1 MFFLA
6 SPLDRPLTDTPMTA
20 LHLIGVILTLVIV
33 MLTLFPDIKPYDT
46 HLLPV
51 QSPHILYVEESGNPD
66 GIPVLFVHGGPG
78 AGCGPRARCF
88 FDPERY
94 RIIIFDQRGSGRS
107 EPHACLDNN
116 TTPALVADMELIR
129 QHLGIEKW
137 VLFGGSWG
145 STLSLAYGQAH
156 ADRVQAMILRGIFL
170 CRPKE
175 LEWFYG
181 EGGASKIFPDY
192 WQDFS
197 DCVLPRDGE
206 NRIQAYHR
214 VLHGENELARMSAA
228 KAWSMWEARC
238 STLRPRHEDADH
250 LMGAHT
256 AVSMSHIETH
266 YFVNNGFM
274 AENQLLNNMA
284 AIENIPGIIVQ
295 GRYDMVCPL
304 ESAMEL
310 HHHWPS
316 SKLHIVRDAGHSA
329 FEPSIS
335 DALIKAGNDIADLL
349 SNGEL
354 SY

>member
-1 MFFLA
+1 
-6 SPLDRPLTDTPMTA
+6 MTA

>member
-1 MFFLA
+1 
-6 SPLDRPLTDTPMTA
+6 
-20 LHLIGVILTLVIV
+20 
-33 MLTLFPDIKPYDT
+33 MLTLFPDIKPYAT

-51 QSPHILYVEESGNPD
+51 QSPHILYVEESGNPN

-78 AGCGPRARCF
+78 AGCGPRARRF

-107 EPHACLDNN
+107 EPHACLENN

-238 STLRPRHEDADH
+238 STLRPHHDDADH

>member
-1 MFFLA
+1 
-6 SPLDRPLTDTPMTA
+6 
-20 LHLIGVILTLVIV
+20 
-33 MLTLFPDIKPYDT
+33 
-46 HLLPV
+46 
-51 QSPHILYVEESGNPD
+51 
-66 GIPVLFVHGGPG
+66 
-78 AGCGPRARCF
+78 
-88 FDPERY
+88 
-94 RIIIFDQRGSGRS
+94 
-107 EPHACLDNN
+107 
-116 TTPALVADMELIR
+116 
-129 QHLGIEKW
+129 
-137 VLFGGSWG
+137 
-145 STLSLAYGQAH
+145 
-156 ADRVQAMILRGIFL
+156 FL

-238 STLRPRHEDADH
+238 STLRPHHDDADH

>member
-1 MFFLA
+1 
-6 SPLDRPLTDTPMTA
+6 MTA

-145 STLSLAYGQAH
+145 STLSLGYGQAH

>member
-1 MFFLA
+1 
-6 SPLDRPLTDTPMTA
+6 
-20 LHLIGVILTLVIV
+20 

-51 QSPHILYVEESGNPD
+51 QSPHILYVEESGNPN

-335 DALIKAGNDIADLL
+335 DALIKASNDIADLL

>member
-1 MFFLA
+1 
-6 SPLDRPLTDTPMTA
+6 
-20 LHLIGVILTLVIV
+20 

-51 QSPHILYVEESGNPD
+51 QSPHILYVEESGNPN